1 MWSSSVSLK
10 LMLLFH
16 KELRMLLFNSD
27 RSKPLQCRKASG
39 KGLWKLPCFY
49 HALRIDFFWLL
60 DWEAVT
66 VVTSWRVGLGR
77 ALENSHLSPKVCA
90 RTARIW
96 KSVLFFLHLA
106 SFCSFSCSVLFRS
119 QQLHDSCFW
128 SVWKWSSDH
137 CTVTAFQYVCVCVE
151 REIRE

>member
-96 KSVLFFLHLA
+96 KSVLLFFVSRLFLFIRLLGFISIAATAWLVFLIRLEMELRSLHCY
-106 SFCSFSCSVLFRS
+106 SISI
-119 QQLHDSCFW
+119 
-128 SVWKWSSDH
+128 
-137 CTVTAFQYVCVCVE
+137 CVCLCGK
-151 REIRE
+151 RD